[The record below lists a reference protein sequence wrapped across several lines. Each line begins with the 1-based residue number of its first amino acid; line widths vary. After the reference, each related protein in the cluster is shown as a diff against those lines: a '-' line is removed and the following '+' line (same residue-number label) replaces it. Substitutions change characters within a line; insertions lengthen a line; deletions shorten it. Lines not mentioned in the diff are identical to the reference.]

1 MNAAPLWLL
10 LQETHLLIPRDEPVP
25 PFADLAVTGVA
36 YDHRRVVPGAVFVC
50 LRGQTHDGHEFATA
64 AAAAGACLVVGERAH
79 LAGSV
84 DPVPYVRVDDA
95 RAALALLSCAFH
107 RHPSRDLALTGVTG
121 TNGKT
126 SFTHLLHAV
135 HREAGL
141 PSAVLGTLG
150 SGTPP
155 NGGTA
160 GVGVARAGAGARPAT
175 DRGASP
181 SLAAGPDADAGTD
194 AGLNRSSHGGIAS
207 IPWRCSAH
215 TTPESPDLQAE
226 LSRWRD
232 GGIRAGVM
240 EVSSHG
246 LALRRSYGTHFA
258 CVVFTNLTEDHLDFH
273 GTMEAYREAKSLLF
287 RRAERGPQEPPTVAV
302 VNGDD
307 PAAAGILRGS
317 DDRVLRFGRGSTAEI
332 RLLAVEAG
340 PAGIR
345 MRVAHPGGECGI
357 DSPLLG
363 SFQVDN
369 LLAAFAA
376 SLALGIDPEVAVRG
390 LGRAR
395 GVPGRMERVDRGQRF
410 GVLVDYAHTPDALR
424 RALEGLRPFTPGRVI
439 VVFGCGGNRDRAK
452 RPLMGE
458 AAARGADLIF
468 LTDDNPRQED
478 PAVIRAA
485 ARVGIEAAG
494 GVCREIGDRAG
505 AIQAALEEARAGDT
519 VLIAGKGHE
528 TVQLRGNDSLAFDD
542 REVATRLLVGL
553 SLDAAGDTP

>member
-1 MNAAPLWLL
+1 MNAARLGLL
-10 LQETHLLIPRDEPVP
+10 LQEIRLLNPRDEPAP
-25 PFADLAVTGVA
+25 RFADLVVTGVA
-36 YDHRRVVPGAVFVC
+36 YDHRRVAPGAVFVC
-50 LRGQTHDGHEFATA
+50 LRGQKHDGHEFATQ
-64 AAAAGACLVVGERAH
+64 AAAAGACLVVGERTQ
-79 LAGSV
+79 LAV
-84 DPVPYVRVDDA
+84 PIDPVPYVSVDDA
-95 RAALALLSCAFH
+95 RAALALLSCAFY

-155 NGGTA
+155 NGGTD
-160 GVGVARAGAGARPAT
+160 RASQKA
-175 DRGASP
+175 
-181 SLAAGPDADAGTD
+181 
-194 AGLNRSSHGGIAS
+194 IAS
-207 IPWRCSAH
+207 VPWRCGIH

-226 LSRWRD
+226 LGRWRD

-246 LALRRSYGTHFA
+246 LALRRSYGTRFA

-273 GTMEAYREAKSLLF
+273 GTMGAYGAAKSLLF
-287 RRAERGPQEPPTVAV
+287 RRAERGPQEPPTAAV
-302 VNGDD
+302 VNEDD
-307 PAAAGILRGS
+307 AAAVAILRGS
-317 DDRVLRFGRGSTAEI
+317 DDRVLRFGRSSTAEV
-332 RLLAVEAG
+332 RLLTVEAG

-345 MRVAHPGGECGI
+345 MSVAHPGGECWI

-376 SLALGIDPEVAVRG
+376 AVALGIDPGVAARG
-390 LGRAR
+390 LGRVR
-395 GVPGRMERVDRGQRF
+395 GVPGRMERIDRGQRF
-410 GVLVDYAHTPDALR
+410 GVLVDYAHTPDALH

-439 VVFGCGGNRDRAK
+439 VVFGCGGDRDRAK

-458 AAARGADLIF
+458 AAARGADLVF

-478 PAVIRAA
+478 PAAIRAA
-485 ARVGIEAAG
+485 ARAGIEAAG

-528 TVQLRGNDSLAFDD
+528 TIQVRGDESLTFDD
-542 REVATRLLVGL
+542 REVAARLLAER
-553 SLDAAGDTP
+553 SLNTAGETP

>member
-1 MNAAPLWLL
+1 VNGARLGLL
-10 LQETHLLIPRDEPVP
+10 LQEIRLLNPRDEPAP
-25 PFADLAVTGVA
+25 RFADLAVTGVA
-36 YDHRRVVPGAVFVC
+36 YDHRRVAPGAVFVC
-50 LRGQTHDGHEFATA
+50 LRGQKHDGHEFAVQ
-64 AAAAGACLVVGERAH
+64 AAAAGACLVVGERAR
-79 LAGSV
+79 LAV
-84 DPVPYVRVDDA
+84 PIDPVPYVSVDDA

-107 RHPSRDLALTGVTG
+107 RHPSRDFALTGVTG

-126 SFTHLLHAV
+126 SFTYLLHAV

-155 NGGTA
+155 SGGTAPFEGTPRNGGTA
-160 GVGVARAGAGARPAT
+160 GHGVTG
-175 DRGASP
+175 
-181 SLAAGPDADAGTD
+181 AGTD
-194 AGLNRSSHGGIAS
+194 AGTDRFSQKAIAS
-207 IPWRCSAH
+207 VPWRCGVH

-226 LSRWRD
+226 LGRWRD

-246 LALRRSYGTHFA
+246 LALRRSYGTRFA

-273 GTMEAYREAKSLLF
+273 GTMEAYCQAKSLLF
-287 RRAERGPQEPPTVAV
+287 RRAERGPQEPATVAV
-302 VNGDD
+302 VNEDD
-307 PAAAGILRGS
+307 AAAVAILRGS
-317 DDRVLRFGRGSTAEI
+317 DDRVLRFGRSSTAEV
-332 RLLAVEAG
+332 RLLTVEAG

-345 MRVAHPGGECGI
+345 MNVAHPGGECEI

-369 LLAAFAA
+369 LLAAFTAA
-376 SLALGIDPEVAVRG
+376 FALGIDPGVAARG
-390 LGRAR
+390 LGRVR
-395 GVPGRMERVDRGQRF
+395 GVPGRMERVDRGQPF
-410 GVLVDYAHTPDALR
+410 GVLVDYAHTPDALH

-439 VVFGCGGNRDRAK
+439 VVFGCGGDRDRAK

-458 AAARGADLIF
+458 AAARGADLVF

-478 PAVIRAA
+478 PATIRAA
-485 ARVGIEAAG
+485 TRAGIEAAG

-505 AIQAALEEARAGDT
+505 AIQAALAEARAGDT

-528 TVQLRGNDSLAFDD
+528 TIQVRGNESLTFDD
-542 REVATRLLVGL
+542 REVAARLLVGR
-553 SLDAAGDTP
+553 SLDAAGGTP

>member
-1 MNAAPLWLL
+1 MNAAHLGLL
-10 LQETHLLIPRDEPVP
+10 LQEIRLLNPGDEPEP

-36 YDHRRVVPGAVFVC
+36 YDHRRVEPGMVFVC
-50 LRGQTHDGHEFATA
+50 LRGQTHDGHEFASA
-64 AAAAGACLVVGERAH
+64 AVAAGACLVVGERTH
-79 LAGSV
+79 LAAPI
-84 DPVPYVRVDDA
+84 DPVPYLRVDDA
-95 RAALALLSCAFH
+95 RAALAVLSCSFH
-107 RHPSRDLALTGVTG
+107 RHPSRDIALTGVTG

-141 PSAVLGTLG
+141 PSAILGTLG

-155 NGGTA
+155 FEGTA
-160 GVGVARAGAGARPAT
+160 EDGVAGSGT
-175 DRGASP
+175 N
-181 SLAAGPDADAGTD
+181 AGTD
-194 AGLNRSSHGGIAS
+194 ARMEAGTVAGTDARASRSSRGAIAS
-207 IPWRCSAH
+207 IPWRQGLH
-215 TTPESPDLQAE
+215 TTPEAPDLQAE

-246 LALRRSYGTHFA
+246 LALRRSYGTRFA

-273 GTMEAYREAKSLLF
+273 GTMDAYREAKSLLF

-302 VNGDD
+302 VNSDD
-307 PAAAGILRGS
+307 PATAAILRES
-317 DDRVLRFGRGSTAEI
+317 DDRVLRFGRSTTAEV
-332 RLLAVEAG
+332 RLLGVEAG

-345 MRVAHPGGECGI
+345 MSVAHPGGESRI

-369 LLAAFAA
+369 LLASFAA
-376 SLALGIDPEVAVRG
+376 ALALGIDPGLAVRG
-390 LGRAR
+390 LGRVR
-395 GVPGRMERVDRGQRF
+395 GIPGRMERVDRGQRF
-410 GVLVDYAHTPDALR
+410 GVLVDYAHTPDALH

-439 VVFGCGGNRDRAK
+439 VVFGCGGDRDRAK

-458 AAARGADLIF
+458 AAARGADIIF

-478 PAVIRAA
+478 PAAIRAA
-485 ARVGIEAAG
+485 ARAGIEAAG

-519 VLIAGKGHE
+519 VLVAGKGHE
-528 TVQLRGNDSLAFDD
+528 TIQLRGNENVAFDD
-542 REVATRLLVGL
+542 REVAARLLVGR
-553 SLDAAGDTP
+553 SLDGAGETP